1 VWRAAAAVACDA
13 TGCVS
18 YDVPEFHGIVASLS
32 RSYMTSSASGRTARI
47 WRDGTLIAWED
58 AHIHVMSHAVHYGS
72 SVFEG
77 IRVYETPK
85 GPAIFRARDHMRRLH
100 DSARI
105 YRMPMRWSI
114 DDLVQAAADT
124 VSINALPACYLRPVV
139 LRTGEEMG
147 VLGTAAPTETFI
159 IAWRWGA
166 YLGSTALEQGVDV
179 CVSSW
184 RRAAP
189 DTFPTMAKAGGH
201 YLNSQLTK
209 MEARLDGFAEGIMLD
224 VTGQISE
231 GSGEN
236 LFLIR
241 DGTLFTTPL
250 ASGILNGITR
260 DSVLQ
265 IARDLGLVVREQ
277 ALPREMLYVA
287 DEVFFC
293 GTAAELTPIRS
304 VDHIQVGEG
313 RPGPI
318 TRAIQEEYLGIAQ
331 GRRPDRHGWL
341 TVIHDRV

>member
-1 VWRAAAAVACDA
+1 
-13 TGCVS
+13 
-18 YDVPEFHGIVASLS
+18 
-32 RSYMTSSASGRTARI
+32 MTPAASGRTAHI
-47 WRDGTLIAWED
+47 WRDGSLIAWDD
-58 AHIHVMSHAVHYGS
+58 ARIHVMSHVVHYGS

-77 IRVYETPK
+77 IRVYETPN
-85 GPAIFRARDHMRRLH
+85 GSAIFRAREHMRRLH

-105 YRMPMRWSI
+105 YRMPLKWSVDELVTGAATTAATNGMR
-114 DDLVQAAADT
+114 QG
-124 VSINALPACYLRPVV
+124 YLRPVV

-147 VLGTAAPTETFI
+147 VLGTSAPVETFI

-166 YLGSTALEQGVDV
+166 YLGKDALEHGVDV

-209 MEARLDGFAEGIMLD
+209 MEARLDGFSEGIMLD
-224 VTGQISE
+224 NNGQISE

-236 LFLIR
+236 LFLVR
-241 DGTLFTTPL
+241 DDVLYTTPL

-260 DSVLQ
+260 DSVMQ
-265 IARDLGLVVREQ
+265 IARDLGLAVREMG
-277 ALPREMLYVA
+277 LPREMLYVA

-313 RPGPI
+313 KPGPI
-318 TRAIQEEYLGIAQ
+318 TRTIQEEFMGIAQ

-341 TVIHDRV
+341 TFIPDSV

>member
-1 VWRAAAAVACDA
+1 
-13 TGCVS
+13 
-18 YDVPEFHGIVASLS
+18 
-32 RSYMTSSASGRTARI
+32 MSSAASGRTERI
-47 WRDGTLIAWED
+47 WRDGTLIAWDD
-58 AHIHVMSHAVHYGS
+58 ARIHVMSHVVHYGS

-77 IRVYETPK
+77 IRVYETPQ
-85 GPAIFRARDHMRRLH
+85 GPAIFRVREHMRRLH

-105 YRMPMRWSI
+105 YRIPLRWTV
-114 DDLVQAAADT
+114 DDLVDAAANT
-124 VSINALPACYLRPVV
+124 VAINGVSHCYLRPVV
-139 LRTGEEMG
+139 LRAGEEMG
-147 VLGTAAPTETFI
+147 VLGTAAPVETYI
-159 IAWRWGA
+159 IAWKWGA
-166 YLGSTALEQGVDV
+166 YLGQQALERGVDV

-224 VTGQISE
+224 SNGQISE

-236 LFLIR
+236 LFLVR
-241 DGTLFTTPL
+241 DGVLYTTPL

-260 DSVLQ
+260 DSVMQ
-265 IARDLGLVVREQ
+265 IARDLGLAVREQ
-277 ALPREMLYVA
+277 GLPREMLYVA
-287 DEVFFC
+287 DEIFFC

-318 TRAIQEEYLGIAQ
+318 TRAIQEEFLGIAK
-331 GRRPDRHGWL
+331 GKRPDRHGWL
-341 TVIHDRV
+341 TFVPEGITV